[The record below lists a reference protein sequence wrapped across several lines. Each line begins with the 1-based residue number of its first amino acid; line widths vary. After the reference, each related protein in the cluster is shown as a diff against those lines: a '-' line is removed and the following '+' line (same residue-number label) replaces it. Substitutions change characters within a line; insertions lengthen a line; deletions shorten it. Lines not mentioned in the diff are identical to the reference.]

1 MRRPTSE
8 ASRPRSHGRIA
19 ANREAIG
26 QAQLENIT
34 AEQQDRQ
41 EINRELDEARKRL
54 DEVRNRLPSTEDALA
69 RTVVRAPVDGEVV
82 DLRTTTVGGV
92 LKPGEPILDLMP
104 SQADLLIEARLQP
117 TAIKDVRRGLPARV
131 VLTAYPQRNLPI
143 IHGVVRE
150 VSADRLVDEHTGQ
163 PYFAAQVAVE
173 KGELGTFDGGDV
185 ALLSGMPAEVMIL
198 TGERTFLDYLLR
210 PFYDAIRR
218 AFRER

>member
-1 MRRPTSE
+1 
-8 ASRPRSHGRIA
+8 
-19 ANREAIG
+19 
-26 QAQLENIT
+26 
-34 AEQQDRQ
+34 
-41 EINRELDEARKRL
+41 
-54 DEVRNRLPSTEDALA
+54 
-69 RTVVRAPVDGEVV
+69 
-82 DLRTTTVGGV
+82 
-92 LKPGEPILDLMP
+92 
-104 SQADLLIEARLQP
+104 
-117 TAIKDVRRGLPARV
+117 V

-150 VSADRLVDEHTGQ
+150 VSADRLVDERTGQ

-210 PFYDAIRR
+210 PFYDAIRK